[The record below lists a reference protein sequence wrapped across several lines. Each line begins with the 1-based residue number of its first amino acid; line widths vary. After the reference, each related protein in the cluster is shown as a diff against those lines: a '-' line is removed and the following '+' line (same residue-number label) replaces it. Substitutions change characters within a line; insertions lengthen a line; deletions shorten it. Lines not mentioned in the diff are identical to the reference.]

1 MIEFHIDENVFYI
14 KVLGKIEAGDFEDNI
29 KVPADHIISESG
41 RIRGILI
48 DTQNFEGWED
58 FPALME
64 HIGFIKELDDN
75 VGRVAIIGDQTWEKL
90 IPPIASLFL
99 QPVVQLFDPGR
110 AKEADEW
117 IKSWL

>member
-1 MIEFHIDENVFYI
+1 MIEFYEDENVFYI
-14 KVLGKIEAGDFEDNI
+14 KVFGKIEAGDFEDNI
-29 KVPADHIISESG
+29 KVPADHIIAESG

-48 DTQNFEGWED
+48 DTQDFEGWED

-75 VGRVAIIGDQTWEKL
+75 VGKVAIVGDQTWQKL

-99 QPVVQLFDPGR
+99 QPVVKLFNPEQ
-110 AKEADEW
+110 KEEAEEW
-117 IKSWL
+117 VKSW